1 MKNNIISLVIPVYNE
16 EGNLKELFSRIFT
29 VMEGLSRPYELILVN
44 DGSKDSSLPIMLK
57 ERQEH
62 PSTLRVIDFNGNFG
76 QHTAILAGFRSSR
89 GEYVI
94 TLDADLQNPPE
105 EIPKIISLLDSGHDV
120 VGTIRQKRKDSF
132 FRRYASRMVNKL
144 MNKVTGFSLHDYGC
158 MLRGYRREIVDIIN
172 ECGEVSTFIPAL
184 AQKFAVNPVEV
195 EVSHSARKE
204 GESKYSLFRLIR
216 LQFDLMTAFSIF
228 PLQMITILGG
238 IITALGIILGIAG
251 FFGHALN
258 TVLAGLVITCTGI
271 TGEYVG
277 RIYQEVRKRP
287 RYVIRKIYEEDNNE

>member
-105 EIPKIISLLDSGHDV
+105 EIPKIISLLESGHDV
-120 VGTIRQKRKDSF
+120 VGTIRQ
-132 FRRYASRMVNKL
+132 
-144 MNKVTGFSLHDYGC
+144 
-158 MLRGYRREIVDIIN
+158 
-172 ECGEVSTFIPAL
+172 
-184 AQKFAVNPVEV
+184 
-195 EVSHSARKE
+195 
-204 GESKYSLFRLIR
+204 
-216 LQFDLMTAFSIF
+216 
-228 PLQMITILGG
+228 
-238 IITALGIILGIAG
+238 
-251 FFGHALN
+251 
-258 TVLAGLVITCTGI
+258 
-271 TGEYVG
+271 
-277 RIYQEVRKRP
+277 
-287 RYVIRKIYEEDNNE
+287 